1 MFDQLFADVADEA
14 LLGAIEQA
22 AVEEAQA
29 SARRLAA
36 IAELTHR
43 TVDDDDERSRWSFDL
58 WAATSVDIGAAL
70 SIGQR
75 RASAQMRIAMALR
88 DRLPRVAALFCA
100 GRIDARVISELSWRT
115 HLVDDHQVLAIID
128 AELAEHATSW
138 GALSKDKL
146 IGAVNAVIERYDP
159 DAVRLTAIALR
170 ERDFHIGA
178 HEDGAETTSVWGRLI
193 AADGI
198 AAERR
203 ILAMIDGVCA
213 NDPRSIGQRRSEAAG
228 ALLNGRTHLPCR
240 CGSPDCPKADTP
252 GPQSNIV
259 IHVIADQTALD
270 AASAHAAA
278 EANGAGA
285 KNSAAVTS
293 AAAGA
298 AEPAVDEPA
307 VDEPAAATDV
317 ADSDA
322 EPAAA
327 EPAADSDAETAA
339 AEPAADIDAEPAAA
353 EPAADTDAETDCAPA
368 PLKDTGLALLPGLT
382 VMPTAALADAIR
394 AGAKVNP
401 LWLPGPD
408 PESNYR
414 PSARLA
420 QFVRLRDMFCRFPG
434 CDVPA
439 ERCDI
444 DHSEPWPYGPTHPSN
459 MNCKC
464 RTHHLGKTFAEGWR
478 EVQSPDG
485 TITFTAPDGRTYT
498 TRPGCALFFPTF
510 PATTADLPLP
520 PPIPPPN
527 PQRIAKMPTRRRLRS
542 ADDAARIKAERAH
555 NKQARTAALNGPPRA
570 IPLSRDDPPF

>member
-1 MFDQLFADVADEA
+1 MFADVADEA

-75 RASAQMRIAMALR
+75 RASGQMRIAMTLR

-128 AELAEHATSW
+128 AELAEHAASW
-138 GALSKDKL
+138 GTLSKDKL

-178 HEDGAETTSVWGRLI
+178 HEDGAETTSVWGRLM
-193 AADGI
+193 AADSI

-203 ILAMIDGVCA
+203 ILAMIDSVCD
-213 NDPRSIGQRRSEAAG
+213 NDPRSIGQRRSDAAG
-228 ALLNGRTHLPCR
+228 ALLNGRTYLPCR

-252 GPQSNIV
+252 APQSNIV

-270 AASAHAAA
+270 AATAHAAA
-278 EANGAGA
+278 EAKGAGA
-285 KNSAAVTS
+285 ENSAAVTN
-293 AAAGA
+293 AEAGTAEPVA
-298 AEPAVDEPA
+298 AEPAA
-307 VDEPAAATDV
+307 VADAEAAA
-317 ADSDA
+317 A

-327 EPAADSDAETAA
+327 ES
-339 AEPAADIDAEPAAA
+339 
-353 EPAADTDAETDCAPA
+353 AADTDVETDCAPV

-394 AGAKVNP
+394 AGAKVTP

-408 PESNYR
+408 PEPHYR

-444 DHSEPWPYGPTHPSN
+444 DHSEPWPYGLTHPSN
-459 MNCKC
+459 LNCKC
-464 RTHHLGKTFAEGWR
+464 RTHHLAKTFADGWT

-485 TITFTAPDGRTYT
+485 TIIFTTSDGRTLI

-510 PATTADLPLP
+510 PAATADLPLP

-527 PQRIAKMPTRRRLRS
+527 PQRTAKMPTRRRLRS
-542 ADDAARIKAERAH
+542 ADDAARIKAERAQ
-555 NKQARTAALNGPPRA
+555 NKQVRAAAGDASQAVGDPGPSDHTPG
-570 IPLSRDDPPF
+570 RDDPPF

>member
-88 DRLPRVAALFCA
+88 DRLPRVAALFSA

-259 IHVIADQTALD
+259 VHVIADQTALD

-285 KNSAAVTS
+285 KNS
-293 AAAGA
+293 
-298 AEPAVDEPA
+298 
-307 VDEPAAATDV
+307 
-317 ADSDA
+317 
-322 EPAAA
+322 
-327 EPAADSDAETAA
+327 
-339 AEPAADIDAEPAAA
+339 AAA

-485 TITFTAPDGRTYT
+485 TITFTAPDGRAYT

-555 NKQARTAALNGPPRA
+555 NKQVRAAADDAHRAAGDAAPPDH
-570 IPLSRDDPPF
+570 PPGRDDPPF

>member
-1 MFDQLFADVADEA
+1 MFDQLFVDVADEA
-14 LLGAIEQA
+14 LLDAIEQA
-22 AVEEAQA
+22 AIEEARA

-75 RASAQMRIAMALR
+75 RASGQMRIAMTLR

-100 GRIDARVISELSWRT
+100 GRIDFRVISELSWRT

-240 CGSPDCPKADTP
+240 CGSPDCPQADTP
-252 GPQSNIV
+252 APQSNIV

-270 AASAHAAA
+270 AATAHAAA
-278 EANGAGA
+278 DAKGAGA
-285 KNSAAVTS
+285 KDSAAVTN
-293 AAAGA
+293 AAAGTAEAA
-298 AEPAVDEPA
+298 AEPAAKSDA
-307 VDEPAAATDV
+307 VDEPAAVTNAAAGT
-317 ADSDA
+317 A

-327 EPAADSDAETAA
+327 EPAAET
-339 AEPAADIDAEPAAA
+339 DV
-353 EPAADTDAETDCAPA
+353 ETDCAPA

-394 AGAKVNP
+394 AGAKVTP
-401 LWLPGPD
+401 LWLPGSD
-408 PESNYR
+408 PEPHYR

-485 TITFTAPDGRTYT
+485 TITFTAADGRTYT

-510 PATTADLPLP
+510 PATTAALPPP
-520 PPIPPPN
+520 PPIPPPD
-527 PQRIAKMPTRRRLRS
+527 PQRIAKMPIRRRLRS

-555 NKQARTAALNGPPRA
+555 NKQVRGAAGDAHRAARDSGPPDHT
-570 IPLSRDDPPF
+570 PGRDEPPF

>member
-1 MFDQLFADVADEA
+1 MFERMFAQIADEA

-29 SARRLAA
+29 GARRLAA

-100 GRIDARVISELSWRT
+100 GRIDARVISQLTWRT
-115 HLVDDHQVLAIID
+115 HLIDDEQVLAIID
-128 AELAEHATSW
+128 SELADHAASW

-146 IGAVNAVIERYDP
+146 IAAVNAVIERYDP
-159 DAVRLTAIALR
+159 DTVRLTAIALR
-170 ERDFHIGA
+170 ERDFCIGA
-178 HEDGAETTSVWGRLI
+178 HEDGAETTSVWGRLM

-252 GPQSNIV
+252 APQSNIV
-259 IHVIADQTALD
+259 VHVIVDKTALD

-278 EANGAGA
+278 EAKGADA
-285 KNSAAVTS
+285 KKSAAVTN
-293 AAAGA
+293 AAAST
-298 AEPAVDEPA
+298 V
-307 VDEPAAATDV
+307 
-317 ADSDA
+317 

-327 EPAADSDAETAA
+327 EPAAAESDAV
-339 AEPAADIDAEPAAA
+339 D
-353 EPAADTDAETDCAPA
+353 EPAADTDLATDCEPA
-368 PLKDTGLALLPGLT
+368 PLKDIGLALLPGLT

-394 AGAKVNP
+394 GGAKVAP

-408 PESNYR
+408 PEPHYR

-510 PATTADLPLP
+510 PAATADLPLP

-527 PQRIAKMPTRRRLRS
+527 PQRIAKMPIRRRLRS

-555 NKQARTAALNGPPRA
+555 NKQVRAAADDANRAARDPGPSDHTPG
-570 IPLSRDDPPF
+570 RDDPPF

>member
-259 IHVIADQTALD
+259 VHVIADQTALD

-307 VDEPAAATDV
+307 VDKPAVDEPAAN
-317 ADSDA
+317 
-322 EPAAA
+322 
-327 EPAADSDAETAA
+327 
-339 AEPAADIDAEPAAA
+339 
-353 EPAADTDAETDCAPA
+353 TDAETDCAPA

-382 VMPTAALADAIR
+382 VMPTAALADASR

-420 QFVRLRDMFCRFPG
+420 QFVRLRDMLCRFPG

-555 NKQARTAALNGPPRA
+555 NNQARTAALTGPPRA
-570 IPLSRDDPPF
+570 RPLTRADPPF

>member
-14 LLGAIEQA
+14 LLSAIEQA

-58 WAATSVDIGAAL
+58 WAATSVDVGAAL
-70 SIGQR
+70 GIRQR

-100 GRIDARVISELSWRT
+100 GRIDARVISELTWRT

-159 DAVRLTAIALR
+159 DAVLLTAIALR

-240 CGSPDCPKADTP
+240 CGSPACPKADTP
-252 GPQSNIV
+252 GAQSNIV
-259 IHVIADQTALD
+259 VHVIADQTALD
-270 AASAHAAA
+270 AATAHAGA
-278 EANGAGA
+278 ETKGAGA
-285 KNSAAVTS
+285 KKSAAVTD
-293 AAAGA
+293 AAAG
-298 AEPAVDEPA
+298 
-307 VDEPAAATDV
+307 T
-317 ADSDA
+317 A

-327 EPAADSDAETAA
+327 ETADAAKSD
-339 AEPAADIDAEPAAA
+339 AAA
-353 EPAADTDAETDCAPA
+353 EPAADTDVETDCAPA

-382 VMPTAALADAIR
+382 VMPTAALADVIR
-394 AGAKVNP
+394 AGAKVTP

-408 PESNYR
+408 PEPHYR

-485 TITFTAPDGRTYT
+485 TITFTASDGRTYT

-510 PATTADLPLP
+510 PAATADLPLP

-542 ADDAARIKAERAH
+542 SDDAARIKAERAH
-555 NKQARTAALNGPPRA
+555 NKQVRAATGDANQATGDPGPSDHTPG
-570 IPLSRDDPPF
+570 RDDPPF